1 MVQPLQQVPRETPIT
16 SSRETA
22 RLPPHPHLGV
32 WSPPACLFPL
42 LQLPELKASRK
53 PSPSWNC
60 PPPLPTTRK
69 EDVTKNSLIVNQQK
83 EPVSQSQILR
93 RGGAVCGG
101 PHTEWL
107 EPFKSPSFSSL
118 RRPGAQVNKP
128 LESQTSQAGAGPSS
142 GLASQ
147 RKVAIALFGPHT
159 LRAQSRTSFLQ
170 TPRAAQSAS
179 LLRDT
184 EHYGG
189 GGS

>member
-1 MVQPLQQVPRETPIT
+1 M
-16 SSRETA
+16 
-22 RLPPHPHLGV
+22 
-32 WSPPACLFPL
+32 
-42 LQLPELKASRK
+42 
-53 PSPSWNC
+53 
-60 PPPLPTTRK
+60 
-69 EDVTKNSLIVNQQK
+69 TKNSLIVNQQK

-93 RGGAVCGG
+93 RGGAVCGR

-147 RKVAIALFGPHT
+147 RKVAIALFGPYT

-179 LLRDT
+179 LLSDT

-189 GGS
+189 GGCLDILPTPMAGPQAQALNFRIQFVQRQEA